1 VGPASRKQC
10 GVTRAQYARLSPHDL
25 HVNLASLHKVNSA
38 QVVALHPGR
47 RWVRGDFCDV
57 VSGEVNRAEHRR
69 ENIAGGRGIRT
80 GCK

>member
-1 VGPASRKQC
+1 
-10 GVTRAQYARLSPHDL
+10 
-25 HVNLASLHKVNSA
+25 VNSA